1 MELKKYYDKLYLA
14 QDKILNLL
22 AKSSCYLYLTGG
34 TALHRFVLEGT
45 RYSDDIDLFTGAK
58 DVSAKDEMVKL
69 VRFLK
74 QSGVVF
80 DIAVDSSN
88 FKRLIVKDAGVDL
101 KIDIVYDVTEHIGDF
116 DRKHGFLVDN
126 IENILVNKYDS
137 ALSREQSRDIFDI
150 YTIIKNKGVDLLK
163 SMKNLSKK
171 SASEPET
178 ICARIKSFPKEMIEA
193 KDIRAKSD
201 AVLQDF
207 MDNYK
212 ATFDEFF
219 DSKKLPRSMLD
230 TTKEDVLKNTSEDY
244 SAVEEIKAE
253 ISKNSEEKTSVDTN
267 KNSKKNLAK

>member
-22 AKSSCYLYLTGG
+22 AKSSCYLYLTGR

-45 RYSDDIDLFTGAK
+45 RYSDDIDLFTG
-58 DVSAKDEMVKL
+58 AKDEMVKL

-101 KIDIVYDVTEHIGDF
+101 KIDIAYDVTEHIGDF

-126 IENILVNKYDS
+126 IENILVNKYDF

-150 YTIIKNKGVDLLK
+150 YTIIKNSDADLLK

-219 DSKKLPRSMLD
+219 NLQKAL
-230 TTKEDVLKNTSEDY
+230 N
-244 SAVEEIKAE
+244 SAFKGQG
-253 ISKNSEEKTSVDTN
+253 
-267 KNSKKNLAK
+267 L

>member
-58 DVSAKDEMVKL
+58 DVSAKDEIAKL

-80 DIAVDSSN
+80 DIVVDSSN

-101 KIDIVYDVTEHIGDF
+101 KIDMVYDVTERIGDF

-150 YTIIKNKGVDLLK
+150 YTIIKNSDADLLK

-171 SASEPET
+171 NASEPEV
-178 ICARIKSFPKEMIEA
+178 ICARVKSFPKEMIEA

-219 DSKKLPRSMLD
+219 NLQ
-230 TTKEDVLKNTSEDY
+230 
-244 SAVEEIKAE
+244 KALNFAF
-253 ISKNSEEKTSVDTN
+253 KGQG
-267 KNSKKNLAK
+267 L